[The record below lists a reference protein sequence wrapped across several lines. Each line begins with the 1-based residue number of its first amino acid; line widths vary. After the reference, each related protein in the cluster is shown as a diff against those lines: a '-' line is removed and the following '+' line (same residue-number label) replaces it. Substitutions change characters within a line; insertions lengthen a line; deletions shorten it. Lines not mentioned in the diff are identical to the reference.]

1 MSGDPVSIFISYV
14 KVDETYV
21 RELVSHLDPLQ
32 RSGLIS
38 SWYDGQLLPGEEM
51 EPLIKANLER
61 AEMILLL
68 ISKDFLNSDYSYEV
82 ELTQAIARHQAGTA
96 CVVPI
101 ILRPCLWN
109 QIAIGGLRLS
119 ELQVLPKQAKP
130 VSQWHSHDEAFTHIV
145 EELLRKFQQL
155 TGVQSLPAS
164 QSPDPVVANLSPLQ
178 PQAADS
184 VPEAVPPQVSTLE
197 PDPSKASRSNPINW
211 AKWQAIW
218 AAVVAVGVALL
229 VGLPALRDDQSPTAQ
244 PKPQPPPT
252 RQPDSQP

>member
-14 KVDETYV
+14 KADETYL

-32 RSGLIS
+32 RNGLIS

-51 EPLIKANLER
+51 KPLIKANLER

-109 QIAIGGLRLS
+109 QVAIGGLRLS
-119 ELQVLPKQAKP
+119 ELQVLPQQAKP
-130 VSQWHSHDEAFTHIV
+130 VSQWNSHDEAFTHVV
-145 EELLRKFQQL
+145 EELLRKFEQL
-155 TGVQSLPAS
+155 TAAQSQPTSRPSNPGAANPPPMSPQEAASVLPKF
-164 QSPDPVVANLSPLQ
+164 SPLK
-178 PQAADS
+178 
-184 VPEAVPPQVSTLE
+184 
-197 PDPSKASRSNPINW
+197 PDPSTVSRSQPVNW

-229 VGLPALRDDQSPTAQ
+229 VGLPALRDDQSPTTQ
-244 PKPQPPPT
+244 PKPQPPPA
-252 RQPDSQP
+252 RQSDSQP